1 MMRPS
6 PEEAQEM
13 ADAIAAFKKAL
24 REAVAKDL
32 RRVGFWMVRLSN
44 RLNPPPPIRIPHWDP
59 IDRMAV
65 FEPASFVAIE
75 EAPKSWR
82 VRLHECGQI
91 VYARTESWG
100 GPITKPGGTC
110 RLPRGHDGDHVPT

>member
-13 ADAIAAFKKAL
+13 ADAIAGFKKAL

-44 RLNPPPPIRIPHWDP
+44 RLNPPPVVRPPAPWTHDP
-59 IDRMAV
+59 DWPRSSAV
-65 FEPASFVAIE
+65 FEPRSFLAHEDE
-75 EAPKSWR
+75 EPS
-82 VRLHECGQI
+82 
-91 VYARTESWG
+91 
-100 GPITKPGGTC
+100 
-110 RLPRGHDGDHVPT
+110 